1 VTFSGYNAY
10 TPATP
15 GHVFDVRY
23 NRESGTA
30 SWNDISANL
39 GDQPIL
45 GIAYDP
51 QTGRVYASTDY
62 GVVVREAGGT
72 TWGVAGMA
80 LPPVAVY
87 QLVIDSA
94 SRSLY
99 AVTHGRGIYRLDL

>member
-1 VTFSGYNAY
+1 
-10 TPATP
+10 
-15 GHVFDVRY
+15 VFEVHY
-23 NRESGTA
+23 HRESGTA
-30 SWNDISANL
+30 SWNDISGNL

-45 GIAYDP
+45 GVAFDP
-51 QTGRVYASTDY
+51 QTGRLYAATDY
-62 GVVVREAGGT
+62 GVVVRESGASAWGTAGS
-72 TWGVAGMA
+72 A